1 MGSSKLDD
9 FSAHVWKRK
18 NEAFARVGANMKHF
32 VAPSRW
38 LAAEGKKSLLLN
50 KEHRFLT

>member
-1 MGSSKLDD
+1 MGSSKLDG
-9 FSAHVWKRK
+9 FSANVWKRK
-18 NEAFARVGANMKHF
+18 NEAFARVLANKKHI

-38 LAAEGKKSLLLN
+38 LATEGKKSLLLN